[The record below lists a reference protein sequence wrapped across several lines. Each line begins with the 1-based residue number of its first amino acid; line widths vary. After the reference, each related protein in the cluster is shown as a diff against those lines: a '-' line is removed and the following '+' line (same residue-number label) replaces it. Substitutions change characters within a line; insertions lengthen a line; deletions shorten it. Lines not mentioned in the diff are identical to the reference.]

1 MCKSEKIVE
10 ELIKEGVIDKFCDRV
25 RAAKII
31 KDHLAVTH
39 NEAVQATVM
48 ASNKKH
54 FQPPVFND

>member
-10 ELIKEGVIDKFCDRV
+10 ELVKEGLIDKLCDRI

-31 KDHLAVTH
+31 KAHLAETH

-54 FQPPVFND
+54 FQPPAFND